1 MRRAVPFVAAL
12 TLVAA
17 RAVAC
22 DDPEAAAWR
31 AAHRL
36 VDVHVH
42 VEATE
47 ERYARAARILDAAG
61 IGFALNLSGG
71 TVTRGG
77 GGDGRSEFERH
88 RELVERLHP
97 GRFGL
102 AMNFDWSDYD
112 APDFA
117 QRAAQQVA
125 DGAAQGALAL
135 KEFKRLGLFL
145 KDGAGKLIPV
155 DTPKLD
161 LAWEKCGEL
170 GLPVFIHVADPKAF
184 WQPYDEKNERWSEL
198 QSHRDWW
205 FGDPAR
211 FPARDELFEQL
222 LRVVGRHAKTTFV
235 AVHFADDPEELE
247 KVDGWLDAH
256 PNLCVDVA
264 ARIPEIGRRDPAF
277 VRALF
282 LKHQD
287 RILLGTDFQVYGKLI
302 LGSSGDDENPDD
314 AAAASFFSKHWTFFE
329 TLERGFPHMT
339 PIQGSWTIDAIG
351 LPAPA
356 LRKIYFDNA
365 RRVLARGWPP
375 PELHARRVPKVSMN
389 GMLKDP
395 AWDGAPAQ
403 LVELQAD
410 RAVARPELATT
421 VKALWNDEFLWIGF
435 SCPCTQVVTLAGADL
450 SKERLGLWEGDVV
463 ELFAGRDAEHPG
475 RYLEFELA
483 PNGEKLDV
491 AVADGK
497 KDFGWSSGFKTA
509 VCVDLPKHVWTAE
522 MMIPWTAFGGA
533 PKAGERWRANVFRC
547 DRTGQAQLALRPTLS
562 NTFHQPDRFATLVF
576 DPE

>member
-1 MRRAVPFVAAL
+1 MRRAAVLAFAL
-12 TLVAA
+12 H
-17 RAVAC
+17 AVC

-31 AAHRL
+31 AARRL
-36 VDVHVH
+36 ADVHVH

-47 ERYARAARILDAAG
+47 ERYARAARLLDSAG

-71 TVTRGG
+71 TATRPAGG
-77 GGDGRSEFERH
+77 GPSQLERH

-102 AMNFDWSDYD
+102 ALNLDWSGFD

-117 QRAAQQVA
+117 ARAAQQVA
-125 DGAAQGALAL
+125 DGAAQGAIAL

-155 DTPKLD
+155 DTEKLD

-184 WQPYDEKNERWSEL
+184 WQPYDEKNERWREL
-198 QSHRDWW
+198 QSHKEWW
-205 FGDPAR
+205 FGDPTR
-211 FPARDELFEQL
+211 FPPRDDLFAQL
-222 LRVVGRHAKTTFV
+222 LRVVARHQKTTFV

-247 KVDGWLDAH
+247 KVDGWLDAN

-277 VRALF
+277 VRKLF
-282 LKHQD
+282 AKHQE
-287 RILLGTDFQVYGKLI
+287 RILLGTDFQVYDRLI
-302 LGSSGDDENPDD
+302 LGSGGDDEAPDD
-314 AAAASFFSKHWTFFE
+314 AAAADFFKKHWTFFE

-339 PIQGSWTIDAIG
+339 PIQGSWKIDAIG
-351 LPAPA
+351 LPAPV

-375 PELHARRVPKVSMN
+375 PELHARHVAKVAFD
-389 GMLKDP
+389 GRAHDP
-395 AWDGAPAQ
+395 AWEAAPAQ
-403 LVELQAD
+403 IVELTSD
-410 RAVARPELATT
+410 RALARPDLATD
-421 VKALWNDEFLWIGF
+421 VKAIWNEEFLQIAF
-435 SCPCTQVVTLAGADL
+435 VCPFTQVVTLAGTDRDH
-450 SKERLGLWEGDVV
+450 ERLGLWEGDVV
-463 ELFAGRDAEHPG
+463 ELFIDVDPNRARDANRPDD
-475 RYLEFELA
+475 YFEFELA

-491 AVADGK
+491 AIAGGK
-497 KDFGWSSGFKTA
+497 KDFAWSSGFKTA
-509 VCVDLPKHVWTAE
+509 VWVDLPGHVWSAE
-522 MMIPWTAFGGA
+522 MRIPWAALGGA
-533 PKAGERWRANVFRC
+533 PAPGARLRANVYRC
-547 DRTGQAQLALRPTLS
+547 DVMNHAQLALRPTLS
-562 NTFHQPDRFATLVF
+562 NTFHRPDRFATLVL